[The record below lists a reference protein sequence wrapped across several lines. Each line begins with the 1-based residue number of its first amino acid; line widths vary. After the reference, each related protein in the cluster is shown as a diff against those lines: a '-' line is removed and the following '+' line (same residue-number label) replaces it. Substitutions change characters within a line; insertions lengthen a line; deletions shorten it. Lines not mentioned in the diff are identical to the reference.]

1 MPFRQYTTSIAMMTQ
16 GRAREIYSIKGGIL
30 RGIMKYT
37 RKRVMKFAT
46 AITAMIVRIFKS
58 ILSPILRWIR
68 VINLVNC
75 LRDSRPNL
83 RLNPPQNPTFY
94 NSKSPKSPRY

>member
-1 MPFRQYTTSIAMMTQ
+1 MMTQ

-68 VINLVNC
+68 VMNLVN
-75 LRDSRPNL
+75 LGLDSRLNLRLNL
-83 RLNPPQNPTFY
+83 RLNPPQNPIFY

>member
-1 MPFRQYTTSIAMMTQ
+1 MPFRQYTTNIAMITQ

-37 RKRVMKFAT
+37 KNRVIKFAT
-46 AITAMIVRIFKS
+46 AITAIIKRIFKS

-68 VINLVNC
+68 ASNLAN
-75 LRDSRPNL
+75 RHFDSRLNL
-83 RLNPPQNPTFY
+83 CLNRPQNPTFY
-94 NSKSPKSPRY
+94 NSKIPKSPHC

>member
-16 GRAREIYSIKGGIL
+16 GRAREIYSINGGIL

-46 AITAMIVRIFKS
+46 AITAMIDRIFKS
-58 ILSPILRWIR
+58 ILNPILRWIHALNR
-68 VINLVNC
+68 AN
-75 LRDSRPNL
+75 RSFDSRSNL
-83 RLNPPQNPTFY
+83 HLNPPQNPTFY
-94 NSKSPKSPRY
+94 NSKIPKSPRY